1 MNANHRHNINYEE
14 IKDLLLTNNIRPSQ
28 HRIEIMKY
36 LIEKKNHPTADTIY
50 KDLVRNMPTLSKT
63 TVYNTLYTLSERG
76 LVAVLN
82 IEDNELR
89 YDYDTSPH
97 IHFKCIK
104 CGKIYDI
111 HSKKYF
117 TKHKEIDGHQIIS
130 QQIIYKGICKNCRK

>member
-1 MNANHRHNINYEE
+1 MNSKHNVNYEE
-14 IKDLLLTNNIRPSQ
+14 LKNLLLTNNIRPSQ

-50 KDLVRNMPTLSKT
+50 KDLVKNMPTLSKT
-63 TVYNTLYTLSERG
+63 TVYNTLYTLVEKG
-76 LVAVLN
+76 LISVLN

-89 YDYDTSPH
+89 YDHDTSPH

-104 CGKIYDI
+104 CGRVYDI
-111 HSKKYF
+111 HSTKYF